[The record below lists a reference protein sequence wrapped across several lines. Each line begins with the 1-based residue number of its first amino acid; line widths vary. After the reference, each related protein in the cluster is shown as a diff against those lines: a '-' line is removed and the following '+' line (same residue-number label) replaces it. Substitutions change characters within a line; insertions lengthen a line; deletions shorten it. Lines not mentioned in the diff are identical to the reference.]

1 MPLQRYAPR
10 LVAVLVMVG
19 VGLATMRP
27 TIAGATPPSAAA
39 GRFVVRGLTD
49 PDPERLARSL
59 EADEELLLLS
69 SPLTT
74 RKALLAAA
82 ASKTMLALQHEGY
95 PEPQATATLESE
107 GDGDHGG
114 RIVIDVVPGT
124 RQLAAGIEITGLP
137 EPLTEDLRRWLRSQ
151 RPAPGAVS
159 VSYDTEG
166 GWSGT
171 RWLDPRGQPARMEM
185 PAWSRGHPAAF
196 DAPHLA
202 TIRAVIARFLREQ
215 GFFAAAKL
223 ADKPGAALGSAQRDP
238 AGGSIDVAVRPDDE
252 GAVLSIAF
260 SAVPPASTLRDIEVA
275 PAGRV
280 SAAVLQEKLGIVPG
294 GPVTERDRVAWR
306 ETLRQSGRFVRHEV
320 KFREVKPGH
329 DGAPGIVA
337 IFDLAAYP
345 HVPPLAE
352 PLTREQEAVLRA
364 RSWLLETLAN
374 DDDLIV
380 TWTRPSDAAGP
391 PQPTGSLVISTHE
404 GLLLT
409 ALPGGDDA
417 CGMAVSGGG
426 LGWFLPRA
434 AGWFEVPLP
443 VRTRLDIDVAVDL
456 HETVDKG
463 RHDYR
468 RELHAGCSL
477 EPRPR
482 DAVAAVALAARI
494 EPVACL
500 SLLHEGSP
508 TLRWEEDHLVVAG
521 PRLATRIDATTG
533 RLVSVTLPDGS
544 HVAFDA
550 AAGRFAGDLAAL
562 RAAAGTDLTRPEALV
577 SSGVAFF
584 TGDAM
589 GAASR
594 RLLEAVDLAA
604 VVTPWQE
611 RIASVADT
619 LRRTS
624 ASGGF
629 AAADRAAD
637 AALDRLA
644 AADSTPLVTIPA
656 TAPPADA
663 ASSMVM
669 ARLAATHAWRWME
682 RTCGRD
688 TWPAAL
694 ARVATLAARHDAG
707 VLWELSAFLSAKQY
721 GPVAYLAASSAAP
734 MPAMAAS
741 LARQGQSRLTAE
753 AFHADCLAVLAV
765 LQGCGLD
772 CCSVSLL
779 RTLDDAEAEQIGE
792 KWLRDRGSLV
802 PIVHEL
808 RGCESDA
815 AALAALPEALDRW
828 WTASLQKVVASALAS
843 RADIQTA
850 DKPSSDPTAV
860 R

>member
-1 MPLQRYAPR
+1 MQLQRYAR
-10 LVAVLVMVG
+10 LLVVMLVLVG
-19 VGLATMRP
+19 VGLATTSP
-27 TIAGATPPSAAA
+27 TAADTTPPPATA
-39 GRFVVRGLTD
+39 GRFIVRGLTD
-49 PDPERLARSL
+49 PDPDLLARSL
-59 EADEELLLLS
+59 AADEELLLLS

-74 RKALLAAA
+74 RKALLAAV
-82 ASKTMLALQHEGY
+82 ASKTMLTLQHQGF
-95 PEPQATATLESE
+95 PAPQATATLES
-107 GDGDHGG
+107 GSGSDHGE

-151 RPAPGAVS
+151 RPAPGAIA
-159 VSYDTEG
+159 VSYDTES

-202 TIRAVIARFLREQ
+202 TIRAAIARFLREQ

-223 ADKPGAALGSAQRDP
+223 ADKPSAALGSAGWDS
-238 AGGSIDVAVRPDDE
+238 AGGSIDVAVRPGDE
-252 GAVLSIAF
+252 GAVLSITFAT
-260 SAVPPASTLRDIEVA
+260 VPPASTLRDIEVA

-280 SAAVLQEKLGIVPG
+280 SAAVLQEKLGIVLG

-320 KFREVKPGH
+320 KFREVKPVD
-329 DGAPGIVA
+329 DGVPGVVA

-345 HVPPLAE
+345 HVPPLSE

-380 TWTRPSDAAGP
+380 TWTRPSTTAGP
-391 PQPTGSLVISTHE
+391 MQPTGSLVISTHE

-443 VRTRLDIDVAVDL
+443 VRTRLDIDVTVDL
-456 HETVDKG
+456 RETVDQG

-482 DAVAAVALAARI
+482 DAMAAVALAARI

-500 SLLHEGSP
+500 SVLYEGSP
-508 TLRWEEDHLVVAG
+508 TLRWEDDQLVVAG
-521 PRLATRIDATTG
+521 PMLAARIDAATG
-533 RLVSVTLPDGS
+533 RLVSVSLPDGG

-562 RAAAGTDLTRPEALV
+562 RAAAGADLTQPEALV

-594 RLLEAVDLAA
+594 RLLEAVDLSALAA
-604 VVTPWQE
+604 PWQE
-611 RIASVADT
+611 RIASIADT

-624 ASGGF
+624 ESGGF
-629 AAADRAAD
+629 ATADRAAD

-644 AADSTPLVTIPA
+644 AADSTPLLTIPA
-656 TAPPADA
+656 TAAPDA
-663 ASSMVM
+663 TSSMVM

-734 MPAMAAS
+734 LPAMAAS
-741 LARQGQSRLTAE
+741 LARQGQSRLTAD
-753 AFHADCLAVLAV
+753 AFHADCLAVLAI

-772 CCSVSLL
+772 CCCVSLL
-779 RTLDDAEAEQIGE
+779 RTIDDAEAEQLGE
-792 KWLRDRGSLV
+792 TWLRDRGSLV
-802 PIVHEL
+802 PLVHEL
-808 RGCESDA
+808 RGCASDA